1 MAIGWRLSVK
11 WPAISGNNSSRLLRY
26 NKTVIAL
33 ATLRCR
39 AVSELSEEE
48 YSLSYLAS
56 CLCGQVRLAIN
67 GPITAII
74 HCHCSKCRKSTGSA
88 YATNGFVATSDLQ
101 LLTGA
106 ELLQFYAAA
115 PGKKRYFCQHCG
127 SPVYSTNQAEPERLR
142 IRLGLLD
149 CDISER
155 PMSHNF
161 VSSKANWDLFDCS
174 LPQYDGYEP
183 GR

>member
-1 MAIGWRLSVK
+1 LAGACGGSGQLY
-11 WPAISGNNSSRLLRY
+11 PATTVVGFLRY
-26 NKTVIAL
+26 NRTVTAL
-33 ATLRCR
+33 ATDSGN
-39 AVSELSEEE
+39 AVAELIEEE
-48 YSLSYLAS
+48 DSLSYLAS
-56 CLCGQVRLAIN
+56 CLCGQVRLAID

-88 YATNGFVATSDLQ
+88 YATNGFVATADLQ
-101 LLTGA
+101 LLAGA
-106 ELLQFYAAA
+106 ELLQCYSAA

-127 SPVYSTNQAEPERLR
+127 SPVYSANQAEPHRLR

-149 CDISER
+149 CDIREQ
-155 PMSHNF
+155 PLSHNF
-161 VSSKANWDLFDCS
+161 VSSKANWDLFDCT